1 MSSFDDKAI
10 VDGVIA
16 ANGGSDGYTHIIEYQ
31 NQFDGRT
38 AWKLCKGEGNYI
50 YAMATGAFI
59 DPKLV
64 WSKYASF
71 GMEP

>member
-38 AWKLCKGEGNYI
+38 AWKLCKGEGNFI
-50 YAMATGAFI
+50 YAMAAGDFI
-59 DPKLV
+59 DPKLI
-64 WSKYASF
+64 WSKHAR
-71 GMEP
+71 MEP